1 VKKLLRKIISFCLN
15 SNVPDLKKFVHQFL
29 QDDVLDAGLKTVK
42 LLKTEKVKSIAD
54 FFAKEDTAIEYLHPN
69 FLA

>member
-1 VKKLLRKIISFCLN
+1 VKNLLGKIISFCLN

-54 FFAKEDTAIEYLHPN
+54 FFAK
-69 FLA
+69 